1 MLLLTHY
8 VAPGELCVNIEVV
21 GIVAFICAVVI
32 GVYVRILTK
41 RKRRRVDFFL
51 GMGFSKPSLEKSRR
65 LVEQLKIKSRGSVS
79 LPFGAAV
86 YVAPYL
92 GGELIVCDLVVSVG
106 LGRYAGFSKITVL
119 GFSGNLGDE
128 SSFLMR
134 KRHIMETRLE
144 LGNAQPL
151 ESGWYVWNT
160 GLNREYLDGLA
171 QRIDAFGGEAI
182 LRKKG
187 PLISLYF
194 KNKYLKRKEVED
206 KLSKWRGLCKSFVVS
221 RA

>member
-1 MLLLTHY
+1 MLLLTHF
-8 VAPGELCVNIEVV
+8 VAPGELCVNIEAV
-21 GIVAFICAVVI
+21 GIIAFISAVVV
-32 GVYVRILTK
+32 GVYVIILTK

-51 GMGFSKPSLEKSRR
+51 GIGFSKPSPGESRR

-79 LPFGAAV
+79 LPFGAKV

-92 GGELIVCDLVVSVG
+92 GGELIVCDLVASVG

-128 SSFLMR
+128 SSFLVR
-134 KRHIMETRLE
+134 KRHVMETRLE

-151 ESGWYVWNT
+151 EYGWYVWGT
-160 GLNREYLDGLA
+160 GLNRECLDGLA
-171 QRIDAFGGEAI
+171 QRIDTFDSEAI

-194 KNKYLKRKEVED
+194 KNKYLKRNEVEE
-206 KLSKWRGLCKSFVVS
+206 KLTKWKGLCKSFVVS
-221 RA
+221 GA